1 MNGLKPSMK
10 VTKMQVVIELDCEQI
25 SDLVFNE
32 LQDTL
37 SYFEEDMGKDNPAVF
52 SNNEIYDKML
62 IQNHIDAIKLL
73 LEWYRV
79 P

>member
-1 MNGLKPSMK
+1 MK
-10 VTKMQVVIELDCEQI
+10 ETKMQVSIEIDCEQI

-37 SYFEEDMGKDNPAVF
+37 SYFEEDMEKDNPAVF
-52 SNNEIYDKML
+52 SNNEIYDKIL

>member
-1 MNGLKPSMK
+1 
-10 VTKMQVVIELDCEQI
+10 MQVSIEIDCEQI

-37 SYFEEDMGKDNPAVF
+37 SYFEEDMEKDNPAVF
-52 SNNEIYDKML
+52 SNNEIYDKIL

>member
-1 MNGLKPSMK
+1 
-10 VTKMQVVIELDCEQI
+10 MQVMIEMDCEQI

-37 SYFEEDMGKDNPAVF
+37 SCFEEDMEKDNPAVF
-52 SNNEIYDKML
+52 SNNEIYDKMQ